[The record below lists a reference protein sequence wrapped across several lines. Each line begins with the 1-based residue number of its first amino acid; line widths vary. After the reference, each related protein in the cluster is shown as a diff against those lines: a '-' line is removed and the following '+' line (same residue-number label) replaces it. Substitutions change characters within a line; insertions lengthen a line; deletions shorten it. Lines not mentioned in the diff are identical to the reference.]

1 MKKKKNRGRKGGG
14 MCSAGMDCVVRM
26 KCTRNN
32 LGTCPL
38 SFLPTAEDDNI
49 TNNRID
55 LEELTVFS
63 ARPFQF
69 SSPIALYCL
78 LVVDISLNGIA
89 PQSLDSERHNLARI
103 MIRMMCNNQ

>member
-1 MKKKKNRGRKGGG
+1 MKKKKNKERKDDR
-14 MCSAGMDCVVRM
+14 MCSASMDCVVRM

-38 SFLPTAEDDNI
+38 SFLPTAGMI
-49 TNNRID
+49 TNNPI
-55 LEELTVFS
+55 EELTVFS

-103 MIRMMCNNQ
+103 MIRIMCNNQ